1 MLLAASADPADIVH
15 HAEAAGAENVV
26 AEYALIAA
34 RRAAAVGSNREAYYH
49 YRRASN
55 FLDRRPASEQAAVLE
70 ELATAAYAVYRL
82 EDAFPA
88 IERAIA
94 EWTALNDW
102 AALGRCTLILSRLY
116 WHVGDGDAARRKALE
131 AVEILE
137 PLGES
142 VELAR
147 AYSGLSQLEN
157 LAESN
162 ERAIVWGE
170 RALELANRL
179 GDETTRAHVLVNI
192 ASVKLDV
199 DHRQTAPLLEAHGF
213 ADAVGNRH
221 EATRALGNL
230 GYALMSWAQP
240 EPAFQHAERAV
251 AYAEAN
257 EVHNLASY
265 TAVTLAWLRLRAGEW
280 DEAERITLGEIEKS
294 MTVAQLV
301 AKTVLAELAV
311 RRGDPDAAE
320 RLAELAAQAVRT
332 SEPQRI
338 VPVLELE
345 IEWALTRGTPMPHD
359 RLGRLIKAVPE
370 RGKPAGWGAIRVA
383 AWAAVA
389 GVDVDVEEPRAAP
402 YAAMLRRD
410 WAGSGGRV
418 RRRRVDLRPCP
429 HAVARRRRG
438 VAGRGARDRPRSRG
452 RAADSARRRADARA
466 RAARSSRP
474 AGGDPGESG
483 GADRPPARG
492 AGARHGRPDERGDR
506 GAAGR
511 VAEDRGAPRRRGA
524 DEARRHV
531 AAGRRAARL
540 RTGSGGAPLTSVCA
554 RF

>member
-1 MLLAASADPADIVH
+1 M
-15 HAEAAGAENVV
+15 
-26 AEYALIAA
+26 
-34 RRAAAVGSNREAYYH
+34 
-49 YRRASN
+49 
-55 FLDRRPASEQAAVLE
+55 LE

-294 MTVAQLV
+294 MTVAQLWP
-301 AKTVLAELAV
+301 
-311 RRGDPDAAE
+311 RPCWPSWPSAA
-320 RLAELAAQAVRT
+320 
-332 SEPQRI
+332 
-338 VPVLELE
+338 
-345 IEWALTRGTPMPHD
+345 
-359 RLGRLIKAVPE
+359 
-370 RGKPAGWGAIRVA
+370 AIRMR
-383 AWAAVA
+383 
-389 GVDVDVEEPRAAP
+389 PS
-402 YAAMLRRD
+402 
-410 WAGSGGRV
+410 GS
-418 RRRRVDLRPCP
+418 P
-429 HAVARRRRG
+429 
-438 VAGRGARDRPRSRG
+438 
-452 RAADSARRRADARA
+452 
-466 RAARSSRP
+466 SSRP
-474 AGGDPGESG
+474 
-483 GADRPPARG
+483 
-492 AGARHGRPDERGDR
+492 
-506 GAAGR
+506 
-511 VAEDRGAPRRRGA
+511 RR
-524 DEARRHV
+524 
-531 AAGRRAARL
+531 
-540 RTGSGGAPLTSVCA
+540 CA
-554 RF
+554 RASPSASCRSSSSRSSGR